1 MIEHVY
7 WNLFKTSGR
16 SRDESFTTPPVWWN
30 WSHRVFEWFWPI
42 LPHKVPKVRWRFS
55 TGVLHGEGTCRTY
68 CLFETTIAAG
78 APWLLGNSSDHF
90 SDSVWNLVLAGT
102 TVDYCATNATVYL
115 ATTSLWQSYESSP
128 WGVSCVTHFIGHQ
141 LILICTKWQDCFLIT
156 DTVMTLHAFMHLPFF
171 MCSILF
177 PVSLLLLT

>member
-1 MIEHVY
+1 MVKLVAQSVWVILAHSSTQSPEGSMTFQH
-7 WNLFKTSGR
+7 R
-16 SRDESFTTPPVWWN
+16 S
-30 WSHRVFEWFWPI
+30 
-42 LPHKVPKVRWRFS
+42 LARW
-55 TGVLHGEGTCRTY
+55 GYMQNVAVKCRTY

-78 APWLLGNSSDHF
+78 APRLLENSSDHF

-128 WGVSCVTHFIGHQ
+128 WGVSCVTHSIGHQ

-156 DTVMTLHAFMHLPFF
+156 DTVTTLHAFMHLPFF
-171 MCSILF
+171 